1 MSISSTTKSI
11 AKQKN
16 KKYAY
21 QAVSSAGELKKG
33 EVSSPD
39 IDTVNYDL
47 AQRGYS
53 VLHVE
58 EVSSEGLN
66 RDLNINIG
74 GRVKLKDLSVFS
86 RKMATMIDA
95 GIPLATALSIM
106 VDQTSNAKLKT
117 TIGEIQK
124 DVTAGSKLG
133 RSMAEYPDIF
143 PDLMVNM
150 IHAGESSGTLDDTFK
165 QIATNFEADVR
176 LRTKVRSAMTY
187 PVVVLILAIV
197 LCTAMLLFIV
207 PIFDEMFTDLGGE
220 LPFATKIMVA
230 LSNFLKY
237 AIIPIVIA
245 GVGVAFWWIKNK
257 DKESIRQIV
266 DPLKLKIPVFG
277 SLHEKIVM
285 GRMTRNLGN
294 LLGSGVDIV
303 RSIDIVKD
311 TVGST
316 VFSKAI
322 HNVRNE
328 VTEGRKLSQAML
340 EEEIFPR
347 DTVQMIRVGENAAD
361 VEGMLLKV
369 ADSYDEEVEAITE
382 TLTSLMEPLMIVVLG
397 ALVGSMV
404 VSLYLPMFTIYEHI
418 G

>member
-1 MSISSTTKSI
+1 MSTTSTTRSITQKKLKKYSYQAISSS
-11 AKQKN
+11 
-16 KKYAY
+16 
-21 QAVSSAGELKKG
+21 G
-33 EVSSPD
+33 EVKEGQVNSTD
-39 IDTVNYDL
+39 EVTVREEL
-47 AQRGYS
+47 VQRGYN
-53 VLHVE
+53 VLAVT

-66 RDLNINIG
+66 RDLNFNIG

-106 VDQTSNAKLKT
+106 VDQTSNVKLKS
-117 TIGEIQK
+117 TIAEVQK
-124 DVTAGSKLG
+124 EVTNGSKLG
-133 RSMAEYPDIF
+133 KTMGEYPDIF

-150 IHAGESSGTLDDTFK
+150 IHAGEQSGTLDDTFK
-165 QIATNFEADVR
+165 QIASNFEADVR

-187 PVVVLILAIV
+187 PVVVLILAVV

-207 PIFDEMFTDLGGE
+207 PIFDDMFTELGGE

-237 AIIPIVIA
+237 AIIPLIIA
-245 GVGVAFWWIKNK
+245 GAGVAFWWAKNK
-257 DKESIRQIV
+257 NKENIRQII
-266 DPLKLKIPVFG
+266 DPLKLRIPVFG
-277 SLHEKIVM
+277 TLHEKIVM

-294 LLGSGVDIV
+294 LLSSGVDIV
-303 RSIDIVKD
+303 RSIDIVAD

-328 VTEGRKLSQAML
+328 VVEGRKLSNAMTQ
-340 EEEIFPR
+340 EEIFPK
-347 DTVQMIRVGENAAD
+347 DTVQMIKVGENAAD

-369 ADSYDEEVEAITE
+369 ADSYDEEVEAMTE
-382 TLTSLMEPLMIVVLG
+382 ALTSLMEPLMIVVLG
-397 ALVGSMV
+397 GMVGSMV
-404 VSLYLPMFTIYEHI
+404 IALYLPMFSIYEHI